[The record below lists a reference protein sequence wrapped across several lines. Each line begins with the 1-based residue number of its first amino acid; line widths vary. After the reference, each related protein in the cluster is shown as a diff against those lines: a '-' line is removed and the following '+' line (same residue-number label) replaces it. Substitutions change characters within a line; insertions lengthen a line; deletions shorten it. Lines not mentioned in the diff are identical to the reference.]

1 MNEKIRPDH
10 LERAA
15 YVSARQTSVRQFV
28 IAAKTNNDSPGV
40 AIARAN
46 SDSFEWS

>member
-15 YVSARQTSVRQFV
+15 YVYVRQSSLQQV
-28 IAAKTNNDSPGV
+28 RHHREANNGSTGSPIGRAKWASP
-40 AIARAN
+40 A
-46 SDSFEWS
+46 WS